1 LIIAYK
7 ADGKTNHEITG
18 LIGAEKRRI
27 NLIYAL
33 AIKRGFDPAVRPL
46 KLETKHVKYAPRSGR
61 PSKQQQQQAFKKVV
75 NLVRR
80 DRYGREKTCADIAGE
95 LSQDGQDISALTVWR
110 VLRKAGFKKTKP
122 TRKPGLTKDIRQ
134 ERLVWCLEH
143 KD

>member
-46 KLETKHVKYAPRSGR
+46 KLETKHVEDAPRSGR
-61 PSKQQQQQAFKKVV
+61 PSKQQQAFKKVV

-95 LSQDGQDISALTVWR
+95 LSQDGQDILALTVWR